1 MIYFF
6 FFFFFENS
14 LHWSEFNS
22 EKKLQTACY
31 FCQRI
36 MNQINSNSS
45 TSFLPAFNSTC
56 SLSNQM
62 NHYCSLFRELP
73 DLLKVL
79 RQTESQ
85 LIPNNSC
92 SIIAPCLST
101 KKNQPCEECQ
111 SIIQITVELPPQ
123 KRLNFLHQFCSTSSR
138 TYSQICNAFF
148 APQANHF
155 LDKILHNSHPTEIC
169 AGFCVEGNST
179 LKRIRKKKIQ
189 HSDL

>member
-1 MIYFF
+1 MIIVSFNMRIFNILKEFLINQWAIWKCSIINSAPVQFETEIFENIWINYWNFLWRKRTIFMIYFF

-92 SIIAPCLST
+92 
-101 KKNQPCEECQ
+101 
-111 SIIQITVELPPQ
+111 
-123 KRLNFLHQFCSTSSR
+123 
-138 TYSQICNAFF
+138 
-148 APQANHF
+148 
-155 LDKILHNSHPTEIC
+155 
-169 AGFCVEGNST
+169 
-179 LKRIRKKKIQ
+179 
-189 HSDL
+189 